1 MRPKV
6 ASNLNRKLATFFY
19 LHKFIDKNKSQVL
32 SSFVGLQLSQALVN
46 TDSNSIIHPIS
57 AKLKEARTNTGVS
70 HQYDERSL
78 SDGGTSF
85 IISIPAFVAD
95 FKRNENIIIKNLPDG
110 LANDNLKFTV
120 INT

>member
-1 MRPKV
+1 M
-6 ASNLNRKLATFFY
+6 
-19 LHKFIDKNKSQVL
+19 L
-32 SSFVGLQLSQALVN
+32 SSFVGLQLSQALDN

-78 SDGGTSF
+78 SDGGASF
-85 IISIPAFVAD
+85 AISIPAFVTD
-95 FKRNENIIIKNLPDG
+95 FTRNENIIIKNLPDG
-110 LANDNLKFTV
+110 LVNDNLKFTV